1 MKTLAFVTFC
11 LITTLGTLSVRAST
25 PVKIWT
31 GPSQPRMQQL
41 VDDLIAYNETKTT
54 GCASIA
60 FPGLPHKGI
69 FMQHAQF
76 DALLNSKE
84 SECPAWKQYLEK
96 DRDSLNQINTM
107 DFYAFV
113 ILNYPA
119 SKHVTVTAARFK
131 DPLMRISDQ
140 NAGWTFTSDKD
151 PVTVI
156 LTN

>member
-1 MKTLAFVTFC
+1 MKTLAFVAFC
-11 LITTLGTLSVRAST
+11 LFTTLSTLSVRAAT

-41 VDDLIAYNETKTT
+41 VTDLIAYNETKTT

-76 DALLNSKE
+76 NALLNSKE

-107 DFYAFV
+107 DFYAFF
-113 ILNYPA
+113 ILDYP
-119 SKHVTVTAARFK
+119 SSRQVTVIPAQFE
-131 DPLMRISDQ
+131 DPLNRVSDENSGWSFTSDQ
-140 NAGWTFTSDKD
+140 N
-151 PVTVI
+151 PVSVI